1 MPIGTAACRG
11 VFGST
16 EGAGEGETSSAS
28 LTSGVK
34 RTRLM
39 ELGDVIADMGGG
51 VGEVGFISSARLRRF
66 GRKTG

>member
-16 EGAGEGETSSAS
+16 DGAGEGTSSAS

-39 ELGDVIADMGGG
+39 ELGDVIADMGGELG
-51 VGEVGFISSARLRRF
+51 G
-66 GRKTG
+66 GR